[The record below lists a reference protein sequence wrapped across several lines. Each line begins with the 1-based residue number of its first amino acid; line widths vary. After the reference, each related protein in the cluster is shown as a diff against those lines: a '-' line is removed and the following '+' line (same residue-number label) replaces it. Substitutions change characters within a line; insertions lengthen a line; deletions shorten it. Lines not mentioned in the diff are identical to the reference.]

1 MTNTSTFPKAIFIA
15 NTGVRIGWIIA
26 AYVLLIVIG
35 EVLIVDPLG
44 LLLEKVGIASVKGE
58 LAREWYPALG
68 SVIKRIMRIIVILL
82 ATHLVLRQLAK
93 RSLPSLGLRFQK
105 KWATCLAIGVG
116 LGALVQIIS
125 VLPASLFGW
134 YRVIGYTWQ
143 FHPAS
148 ILGPAF
154 FYAFFFCAETGI
166 IEEVMFRGFLLQI
179 ISDRY
184 SLRIAVVISSVVF
197 GLLHFGGFQNE
208 FPWYMSLVSATLAGF
223 LFAQAYLL
231 YGNLW
236 IPIGIHFSWHF
247 VARLLGDVGVGPD
260 EALLLVTEV
269 KGPILLVNPRSG
281 GAGALELVGV
291 AVVSI
296 IILMMTKR
304 HRVAENPMTG

>member
-166 IEEVMFRGFLLQI
+166 IEEVMFRG
-179 ISDRY
+179 
-184 SLRIAVVISSVVF
+184 
-197 GLLHFGGFQNE
+197 LHFGGFQNE